1 MQQSR
6 EELLSSIMACF
17 NAMLGD
23 HQDIIQ
29 LELSYSPTTHLA
41 EYQKIVSCPIR
52 FNADRNVIRFKRRM
66 LERPLKTYS
75 PANYA
80 TAIQICERAQQEI
93 DQLNNAQYAYLLEQL
108 IDQHLPIRFDMQ
120 FASDYLQMS
129 ERHLR
134 RSLLLEGMS
143 FQQIRQTVLERK
155 AKQMLKNNLSI
166 GDISQALGFSEVR
179 EFRRAF
185 KRWTGQAPS
194 VYKNGTE

>member
-1 MQQSR
+1 MQQSLLNLNFTIS
-6 EELLSSIMACF
+6 EESVELEFNENISPTNLKIFFCDELLSSIMACF

-29 LELSYSPTTHLA
+29 LELSYSPTTDLA

-52 FNADRNVIRFKRRM
+52 FNADRNVIRFKRSM

-108 IDQHLPIRFDMQ
+108 IDQHLPIRFD
-120 FASDYLQMS
+120 SKRPLNPMS
-129 ERHLR
+129 I
-134 RSLLLEGMS
+134 
-143 FQQIRQTVLERK
+143 F
-155 AKQMLKNNLSI
+155 
-166 GDISQALGFSEVR
+166 
-179 EFRRAF
+179 
-185 KRWTGQAPS
+185 
-194 VYKNGTE
+194 

>member
-1 MQQSR
+1 
-6 EELLSSIMACF
+6 
-17 NAMLGD
+17 
-23 HQDIIQ
+23 
-29 LELSYSPTTHLA
+29 
-41 EYQKIVSCPIR
+41 
-52 FNADRNVIRFKRRM
+52 M

-108 IDQHLPIRFDMQ
+108 IEQHLPVRFDMQ
-120 FASDYLQMS
+120 LASDYLQMS

-134 RSLLLEGMS
+134 RSYLLEGIS

-166 GDISQALGFSEVR
+166 GDISQALGFREVR

>member
-1 MQQSR
+1 
-6 EELLSSIMACF
+6 
-17 NAMLGD
+17 
-23 HQDIIQ
+23 
-29 LELSYSPTTHLA
+29 
-41 EYQKIVSCPIR
+41 
-52 FNADRNVIRFKRRM
+52 
-66 LERPLKTYS
+66 
-75 PANYA
+75 
-80 TAIQICERAQQEI
+80 
-93 DQLNNAQYAYLLEQL
+93 
-108 IDQHLPIRFDMQ
+108 
-120 FASDYLQMS
+120 MS

-134 RSLLLEGMS
+134 RSLLLEGIS